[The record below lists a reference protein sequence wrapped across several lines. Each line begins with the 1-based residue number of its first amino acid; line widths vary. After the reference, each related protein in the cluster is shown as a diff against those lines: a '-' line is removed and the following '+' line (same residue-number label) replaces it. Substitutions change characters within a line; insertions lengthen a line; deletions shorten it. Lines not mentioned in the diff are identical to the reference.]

1 MKKLLALLLTLI
13 MAVSVVSI
21 VPTVSAEETVYTSG
35 DFQYVKLNDKN
46 IKITRY
52 IGEGLDVVI
61 PSKLDNYTVTRV
73 GERLFYYNREVTSVS
88 FPDSV
93 KKLDPYTLYETSFK
107 IKKVTFGKY
116 VTEIPSFFLFS
127 CYGIKSYTIPP
138 QVTKVGYR
146 SFPKAL
152 KTLIIG
158 KGLKIFGTS
167 SIMGLSFPVEKFKV
181 SRNNKY
187 FSSKDGV
194 LYNKKKTKL
203 IAYPGGKKTAKF
215 TIPSSVKTVDDN
227 SFAWHGYLK
236 NVTFTKNIKKIGYRA
251 FMDCHKLSSINI
263 PKNITSIGIDAF
275 YRCENVT
282 KLTINANKNLKIG
295 DYAFSFLVKI
305 KTLKVPKVSG
315 KGVFSDCWELS
326 SISIPSNVKT
336 LTEDEFLEC
345 KNLMTVTIPKT
356 VKKIGKRALGYLDNY
371 YRSDYKKIKGFT
383 IRGYKGSAGEK
394 YAKKNGFKFVKIG

>member
-1 MKKLLALLLTLI
+1 MKKLLALLLTLV

-46 IKITRY
+46 IKITKY
-52 IGEGLDVVI
+52 IGKGLDVVI

-73 GERLFYYNREVTSVS
+73 GENLFYYNREVTSVS
-88 FPDSV
+88 FPDSI
-93 KKLDPYTLYETSFK
+93 KKLEQYALNGARK

-116 VTEIPSFFLFS
+116 VTEIPVLFLRHCS
-127 CYGIKSYTIPP
+127 GIKSYTVPP
-138 QVTKVGYR
+138 QITKL
-146 SFPKAL
+146 SASAFPMEL
-152 KTLIIG
+152 KSLTIG
-158 KGLKIFGTS
+158 RGVKTIKNEGGFHLFVPLEEI
-167 SIMGLSFPVEKFKV
+167 KV

-203 IAYPGGKKTAKF
+203 IAYPGGKKTSKF
-215 TIPSSVKTVDDN
+215 TMPSSVKTIVDS
-227 SFAWHGYLK
+227 SFSDHK
-236 NVTFTKNIKKIGYRA
+236 NLRNVIFTKNVKIIERWA
-251 FMDCHKLSSINI
+251 FNQCEKLSSINI
-263 PKNITSIGIDAF
+263 PKNITSIGWWAF
-275 YRCENVT
+275 HGCHSVT

-295 DYAFSFLVKI
+295 NEAFSYLTKI

-315 KGVFSDCWELS
+315 YGVFRNCYNLS

-336 LTEDEFLEC
+336 LTDEEFISCESL
-345 KNLMTVTIPKT
+345 KKVTIPKT
-356 VKKIGKRALGYLDNY
+356 VKKIGERALGYIESEYDG
-371 YRSDYKKIKGFT
+371 RISKVKGFT